1 MAKEE
6 KKKSLKK
13 KYRNQGIQCNLNRG
27 NLDTSRE
34 RKVVRIKTAAAPN
47 SKHVKQLSLDV
58 TRAQIKE
65 MEKEALAQSNPPQ
78 NCAPGVARPKENEE
92 QMKSPPAQK
101 NRHVSGVAS

>member
-27 NLDTSRE
+27 NLDTSKE
-34 RKVVRIKTAAAPN
+34 RKVVRIKTSAAP
-47 SKHVKQLSLDV
+47 SGKHVKQLSLDI

-65 MEKEALAQSNPPQ
+65 MEKEALAQSNLPQ
-78 NCAPGVARPKENEE
+78 NSTPGVSRPKENEE
-92 QMKSPPAQK
+92 
-101 NRHVSGVAS
+101 